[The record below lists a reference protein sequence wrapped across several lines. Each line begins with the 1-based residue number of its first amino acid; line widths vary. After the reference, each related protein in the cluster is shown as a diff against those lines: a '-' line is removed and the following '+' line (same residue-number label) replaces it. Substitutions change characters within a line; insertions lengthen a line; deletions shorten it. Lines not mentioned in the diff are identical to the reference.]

1 MLEKHLNVV
10 SLLFHANYICRCIYG
25 SFKEGHKYENHS
37 LSTEQV
43 SRAGAYSTNATVEL
57 RNMRNTLWSEQ
68 FRNVEVGS
76 NVVGKLHSC

>member
-10 SLLFHANYICRCIYG
+10 SLLFHANYIYRCICG
-25 SFKEGHKYENHS
+25 SFKEAHKYENHS
-37 LSTEQV
+37 LSAEQV

-76 NVVGKLHSC
+76 NVVGESHSC

>member
-25 SFKEGHKYENHS
+25 SFKEAHKYENHS

-57 RNMRNTLWSEQ
+57 RNMRNTLWSDLC
-68 FRNVEVGS
+68 RNVEVGS
-76 NVVGKLHSC
+76 YGGGKAHSW